1 MLRLQCESW
10 NRMDISLNFVP
21 IRKRRLLNSAGI
33 GSLLSMCPAKRNYIF
48 NELKI
53 LSHQYNIQIKC
64 PRDLSDI
71 IESNDAVN
79 ALLLLN
85 LIRNERP
92 HLYEDAMQAVWER
105 VWSRDELKLQTAH
118 LFKMCRDIGLE
129 FRECDDIISRIQ
141 IQSNVQ
147 NLMQATKEAALSG
160 VLSVFNTPWL
170 VIRSTNGQSIGFSG
184 IFSIPVI
191 DFMLTDRSDLFSK
204 WAVLDE
210 RSNANNESKLFNQNF
225 NNSSNKLSFTEEP
238 RRTPHFQEYD
248 TVEKPNLSYSQ
259 LIKMAIENSKDKRC
273 TLSEIYAYITS
284 NYPYYRAH
292 ANPSWKNSIRHNL
305 SLNKQF
311 IRESREIGDNGKGS
325 YWRCIVQNES
335 ARARRCKMNSE
346 CEGPRLN
353 PAIQKIFCSQN
364 LSDHVTSVQKANYNA
379 SAQLESPSTSC
390 DCENINE
397 RSQQENINLSTD
409 DDVSDINLFESM
421 NLSASFKDLYE
432 QLFHDSM
439 KTNKEKMYFIGNY
452 LKFQFAQIDWLKSSL
467 ETIGLDYDDD
477 EEMEN
482 IDMERFRKLIEPS
495 NIFAEKTT
503 AQQSTAMSQK
513 SSVQNHEKQINGL
526 YLYDA
531 NCSLNELNKD
541 FSVVDCASLQV
552 VSSIPLKHLFY

>member
-1 MLRLQCESW
+1 
-10 NRMDISLNFVP
+10 MDISLNFVP

-64 PRDLSDI
+64 PRDLGDI

-160 VLSVFNTPWL
+160 VFNTPWL

-238 RRTPHFQEYD
+238 R
-248 TVEKPNLSYSQ
+248 
-259 LIKMAIENSKDKRC
+259 
-273 TLSEIYAYITS
+273 
-284 NYPYYRAH
+284 
-292 ANPSWKNSIRHNL
+292 
-305 SLNKQF
+305 
-311 IRESREIGDNGKGS
+311 
-325 YWRCIVQNES
+325 
-335 ARARRCKMNSE
+335 
-346 CEGPRLN
+346 
-353 PAIQKIFCSQN
+353 
-364 LSDHVTSVQKANYNA
+364 
-379 SAQLESPSTSC
+379 
-390 DCENINE
+390 
-397 RSQQENINLSTD
+397 
-409 DDVSDINLFESM
+409 
-421 NLSASFKDLYE
+421 
-432 QLFHDSM
+432 
-439 KTNKEKMYFIGNY
+439 
-452 LKFQFAQIDWLKSSL
+452 SS
-467 ETIGLDYDDD
+467 
-477 EEMEN
+477 
-482 IDMERFRKLIEPS
+482 
-495 NIFAEKTT
+495 
-503 AQQSTAMSQK
+503 
-513 SSVQNHEKQINGL
+513 
-526 YLYDA
+526 
-531 NCSLNELNKD
+531 
-541 FSVVDCASLQV
+541 
-552 VSSIPLKHLFY
+552 